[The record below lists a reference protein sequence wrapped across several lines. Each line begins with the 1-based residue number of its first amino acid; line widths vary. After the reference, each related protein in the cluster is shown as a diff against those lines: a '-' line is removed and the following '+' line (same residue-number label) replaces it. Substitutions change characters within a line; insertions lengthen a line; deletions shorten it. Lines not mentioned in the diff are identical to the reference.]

1 MPKWFSFT
9 VEIYDRM
16 PGQAKYVLLE
26 NGRTHTKE
34 TKKGLLESISALL
47 MLADINKGR

>member
-1 MPKWFSFT
+1 MAKRFSFT
-9 VEIYDRM
+9 VEIYDRT
-16 PGQAKYVLLE
+16 PGQAKYLLLE

-47 MLADINKGR
+47 VLADLNKGR